1 MHLSEVQALDRFVPP
16 TDRIELMSS
25 PLRLNFSKFPEG
37 GLLIVIVVLGILLS
51 VFGGEVQRPKMVQ
64 GSDGQWTR
72 AMEKDA
78 SGQEVPAFV
87 KVNNFF
93 NAETLT
99 QIAKD
104 TSFFAIM
111 AVGVTTVI
119 ITAGIDLSIGSVY
132 ALAAVCGAM
141 FMNQFGP
148 DAGPLAAVGGVLVT
162 IAVAFICGALNG
174 VMIVAF
180 NLHPFIITLG
190 TMAIYRGIA
199 FVLTNGQSIGGFPQ
213 GFRDFVRQGVIGDL
227 SLVPLIVM
235 ILVCVVGAI
244 FLSRMVVGRQVYAI
258 GGNEVASRY
267 SGIRVARV
275 KLLVYVI
282 GGVTAGIAAV
292 LALGYYGAASSG
304 DGQGYE
310 LTVIA
315 GAVVGGA
322 SLFGGKG
329 SALGAVLGAIILQMI
344 ATGIV
349 IIGIPQSYSQIVT
362 GVVVITAVLLDQ
374 FNRWISDRRLLAQT
388 AHAKK
393 EAIETTSPPVPV
405 K

>member
-1 MHLSEVQALDRFVPP
+1 
-16 TDRIELMSS
+16 MSS

-51 VFGGEVQRPKMVQ
+51 VFGGEVQRPKMIQ
-64 GSDGQWTR
+64 GPDGQMTR

-111 AVGVTTVI
+111 AVGVTAVI

-141 FMNQFGP
+141 FMSQFGP
-148 DAGPLAAVGGVLVT
+148 DAGPWPAVGGVLVT
-162 IAVAFICGALNG
+162 VAVSIICGALNG

-199 FVLTNGQSIGGFPQ
+199 FVLTNGQSIGGFPE

-235 ILVCVVGAI
+235 ILVCIVGAI
-244 FLSRMVVGRQVYAI
+244 FLSKMVVGRQVYAI

-275 KLLVYVI
+275 KLLVYII

-329 SALGAVLGAIILQMI
+329 SALGAVLGAVILQMI

-374 FNRWISDRRLLAQT
+374 FNRWISNRRLLAQT

-393 EAIETTSPPVPV
+393 EAVETTAPAVPV

>member
-1 MHLSEVQALDRFVPP
+1 
-16 TDRIELMSS
+16 MSS

-51 VFGGEVQRPKMVQ
+51 VFGGEVQRPKMIQ
-64 GSDGQWTR
+64 GPDGQMTR

-111 AVGVTTVI
+111 AVGVTAVI

-141 FMNQFGP
+141 FMSQFGP
-148 DAGPLAAVGGVLVT
+148 DAGPWVAVGGVLVT
-162 IAVAFICGALNG
+162 VAVSLICGALNG

-244 FLSRMVVGRQVYAI
+244 FLSKMVVGRQVYAI

-275 KLLVYVI
+275 KLLVYLI

-329 SALGAVLGAIILQMI
+329 SALGAVLGAVILQMI

-374 FNRWISDRRLLAQT
+374 LNRWISNRRLLAQT

-393 EAIETTSPPVPV
+393 EAVETATPAVPV